1 MRCRV
6 TLLGRTLIPGGC
18 RRGIA
23 RDAFAERVRHAEAV
37 LGHGAALLG
46 RTPVPAHRLG
56 IVLGHAFT
64 ERIGDGEIVLGVTV
78 TLLRGAPI
86 PGDGSGS
93 ITRDTFALVKHIAEV
108 RLRVG
113 IAALGQRAEQARAAR
128 EITRS
133 ERSACFGER
142 RTRRRRE
149 RPVVIAI
156 RDAQHHCL
164 IARRSV
170 DRFPGSRA
178 QSAPRRGI
186 LRTRLGG
193 FGGFGG
199 FGGRR
204 GGPQRGRHLEQ
215 MLRITFIEAA
225 FGTEKEMEVTRPEV
239 CGECGGS
246 GAAKGSGPTTCG
258 TCGGVGEVIHRQ
270 GGLLQIRT
278 TCPQCRGSGQVIE
291 EPCEECKGRG
301 AVPVEVTLKVEVPAG
316 VESGMRIRFA
326 GKGEPGQ
333 RGGPPGDLFIV
344 LQVERHE
351 IFERDGND
359 VLCQV
364 EVGIAQAA
372 LGADVEVPTLT
383 GSETLK
389 IPAGTQHGAIL
400 RFRGEGIPRL
410 RGGGRGDQVM
420 QVLVRVPKKLSDRQ
434 RELLE
439 EYAEIEGSQVRKDK
453 GGLKGLFG
461 KLKN

>member
-1 MRCRV
+1 M
-6 TLLGRTLIPGGC
+6 
-18 RRGIA
+18 A
-23 RDAFAERVRHAEAV
+23 DKRDYYE
-37 LGHGAALLG
+37 
-46 RTPVPAHRLG
+46 
-56 IVLGHAFT
+56 
-64 ERIGDGEIVLGVTV
+64 VLGV
-78 TLLRGAPI
+78 
-86 PGDGSGS
+86 D
-93 ITRDTFALVKHIAEV
+93 
-108 RLRVG
+108 
-113 IAALGQRAEQARAAR
+113 
-128 EITRS
+128 
-133 ERSACFGER
+133 RSAGETEIKKAYRKAAMKFHPDRNPDDPQAETRFKEASEAYEVLSDPQKKQLYDQFG
-142 RTRRRRE
+142 
-149 RPVVIAI
+149 
-156 RDAQHHCL
+156 HSGL
-164 IARRSV
+164 S
-170 DRFPGSRA
+170 
-178 QSAPRRGI
+178 QSGYQGFSNAGVEDI
-186 LRTRLGG
+186 FSSFGDIFADLFG